1 MSWLSTGV
9 RRGSAGLSGD
19 IRLSRSAGRSGCRS
33 GDGCGAAA
41 DHELHWIRGRTRYL
55 FAAHQS
61 AHRGADGVSA
71 LAQGLGDSRQRRVG
85 GVGRRRVVEPHH
97 GQSVRDRD
105 AGTMGGAQGAQG
117 KLVAE
122 GEDGGRAL
130 GTGEQLRGTERTG
143 VRVIGGALH
152 DRHLRPGDAGLRG
165 GGAETPPAHCTDD
178 TRRWAAVAES
188 ILPLTLPDRRPRREI
203 APGAVHV
210 PGWLSIEQQRR
221 LVVACRGWAA
231 GAVPIRAARL
241 PGGHVMS
248 VRTVCLG
255 WHWQPY
261 RYTRTADDAG
271 GGRVVKLPDWLA
283 ELGRAAVLDAYGDPA
298 AGRDYRPD
306 TVLINYYDDSARMGM
321 HRDKDEKV
329 DAPVVSL
336 SIGDTALFRF
346 GNTTNRGQPY
356 TDVALVSGDLFVF
369 GGPSR
374 FAFHGVPKVYPGTC
388 LLYTSDAADDL
399 LCVDL

>member
-1 MSWLSTGV
+1 M
-9 RRGSAGLSGD
+9 A
-19 IRLSRSAGRSGCRS
+19 
-33 GDGCGAAA
+33 
-41 DHELHWIRGRTRYL
+41 EL
-55 FAAHQS
+55 
-61 AHRGADGVSA
+61 
-71 LAQGLGDSRQRRVG
+71 
-85 GVGRRRVVEPHH
+85 
-97 GQSVRDRD
+97 
-105 AGTMGGAQGAQG
+105 
-117 KLVAE
+117 
-122 GEDGGRAL
+122 
-130 GTGEQLRGTERTG
+130 
-143 VRVIGGALH
+143 
-152 DRHLRPGDAGLRG
+152 
-165 GGAETPPAHCTDD
+165 
-178 TRRWAAVAES
+178 

-231 GAVPIRAARL
+231 GPVPIRAARL

-261 RYTRTADDAG
+261 RYTRTAADAG
-271 GGRVVKLPDWLA
+271 GGRVVELPDWLA
-283 ELGRAAVLDAYGDPA
+283 ELGRAAVLDASGDPA
-298 AGRDYRPD
+298 AVRGYRPD

-356 TDVALVSGDLFVF
+356 TDLALVSGDLFVF

-374 FAFHGVPKVYPGTC
+374 FAFHGVPKVYPGTAPPEAG
-388 LLYTSDAADDL
+388 LPTGRLNLTLRVTGMS
-399 LCVDL
+399 